1 VSCRSGAAGEPPRWA
16 TEAVRIAEYD
26 PRWPELAVAYACEVE
41 ELFAG
46 RLSGEVVHVGSTAVP
61 GGDARFT
68 PGRDSGAGTCPT

>member
-26 PRWPELAVAYACEVE
+26 PRSPELAVAYACEVE